1 MPQITCRR
9 FVQSLSAWRDGELT
23 EATRISLEAHR
34 ARCIRCT
41 RYADG
46 FGAAIALL
54 KSALGESAGSNAFP
68 EDLAQAI
75 LTACRD
81 TN

>member
-23 EATRISLEAHR
+23 EATRISSEAHR
-34 ARCIRCT
+34 ARCIRCA
-41 RYADG
+41 RYVAG

-54 KSALGESAGSNAFP
+54 KSALGEPAGRNAFP
-68 EDLAQAI
+68 EDFVQAI